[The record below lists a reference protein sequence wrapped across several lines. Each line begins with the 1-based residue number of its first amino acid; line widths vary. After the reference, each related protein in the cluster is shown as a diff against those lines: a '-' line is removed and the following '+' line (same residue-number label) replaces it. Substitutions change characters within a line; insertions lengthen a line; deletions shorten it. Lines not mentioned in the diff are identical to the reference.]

1 MEDFKEIILYYKNYL
16 LKKEKA
22 NLCEIN
28 IKSNENI
35 KKYMENSRN
44 KLRELENLSENYKLY
59 DDNYNDFMIAMGK
72 LALYLE
78 KISEENKNNQ
88 FNEEIKMDFLNI
100 HYSPE
105 DIFAGKIDFL
115 NMHSIFEELEQKN
128 IMKDVYVWKFI
139 GKNKEI

>member
-22 NLCEIN
+22 NLFEIN

-88 FNEEIKMDFLNI
+88 FNEEIKMDFLN
-100 HYSPE
+100 
-105 DIFAGKIDFL
+105 
-115 NMHSIFEELEQKN
+115 MHSIFEELEQKN

>member
-16 LKKEKA
+16 LKKEKS
-22 NLCEIN
+22 NLCKIN
-28 IKSNENI
+28 IKSNESI
-35 KKYMENSRN
+35 KQYIKNSRN
-44 KLRELENLSENYKLY
+44 KLRELEDLSEKYKLY

-78 KISEENKNNQ
+78 KISEENKNSQ
-88 FNEEIKMDFLNI
+88 FNEEI
-100 HYSPE
+100 
-105 DIFAGKIDFL
+105 KIDFL
-115 NMHSIFEELEQKN
+115 NMHSIFEELEQRN

>member
-44 KLRELENLSENYKLY
+44 KLRKLEDLSEKYKLY

-88 FNEEIKMDFLNI
+88 FNEEIK
-100 HYSPE
+100 
-105 DIFAGKIDFL
+105 IDFL
-115 NMHSIFEELEQKN
+115 NMHSIFEELEQRN

-139 GKNKEI
+139 VKNKEI

>member
-1 MEDFKEIILYYKNYL
+1 MEDFQEIILYYKNYL

-88 FNEEIKMDFLNI
+88 FNEEIK
-100 HYSPE
+100 
-105 DIFAGKIDFL
+105 IDFL
-115 NMHSIFEELEQKN
+115 NMHSIFEELEQRN

>member
-44 KLRELENLSENYKLY
+44 KLRELENLSEKYKLY

-88 FNEEIKMDFLNI
+88 FNEEIKMDFLN
-100 HYSPE
+100 
-105 DIFAGKIDFL
+105 
-115 NMHSIFEELEQKN
+115 MHSIFEELEQRN

>member
-44 KLRELENLSENYKLY
+44 KLRELENLSEKYKLY

-88 FNEEIKMDFLNI
+88 FNEEIK
-100 HYSPE
+100 
-105 DIFAGKIDFL
+105 IDFL
-115 NMHSIFEELEQKN
+115 NMHSIFEELEQRN

>member
-44 KLRELENLSENYKLY
+44 KLRELEDLSEKYKLY

-72 LALYLE
+72 LALYLD
-78 KISEENKNNQ
+78 KISEENKNDQ
-88 FNEEIKMDFLNI
+88 FNEEIKM
-100 HYSPE
+100 
-105 DIFAGKIDFL
+105 DFL

>member
-88 FNEEIKMDFLNI
+88 FNEEIK
-100 HYSPE
+100 
-105 DIFAGKIDFL
+105 IDF
-115 NMHSIFEELEQKN
+115 
-128 IMKDVYVWKFI
+128 VYS
-139 GKNKEI
+139 

>member
-44 KLRELENLSENYKLY
+44 KLRELENLSEKYKLY

-78 KISEENKNNQ
+78 KISEENKDNQ
-88 FNEEIKMDFLNI
+88 FNEEIKIDFLNI
-100 HYSPE
+100 
-105 DIFAGKIDFL
+105 
-115 NMHSIFEELEQKN
+115 HSIFEELEQRN

>member
-44 KLRELENLSENYKLY
+44 KLRELENLSEKYKLY

-72 LALYLE
+72 LALYLD
-78 KISEENKNNQ
+78 KISEENKNDQ
-88 FNEEIKMDFLNI
+88 FNEEI
-100 HYSPE
+100 
-105 DIFAGKIDFL
+105 KIDFL
-115 NMHSIFEELEQKN
+115 NMHSIFEELEQRN

>member
-35 KKYMENSRN
+35 KKYMENSRK

-88 FNEEIKMDFLNI
+88 FNEEIKMDFLKR
-100 HYSPE
+100 
-105 DIFAGKIDFL
+105 FQL
-115 NMHSIFEELEQKN
+115 LL
-128 IMKDVYVWKFI
+128 
-139 GKNKEI
+139 

>member
-44 KLRELENLSENYKLY
+44 KLRELENLSEKYKLY

-88 FNEEIKMDFLNI
+88 FNEEIKMDFLN
-100 HYSPE
+100 
-105 DIFAGKIDFL
+105 
-115 NMHSIFEELEQKN
+115 MHSIFEELEQKN

>member
-44 KLRELENLSENYKLY
+44 KLRKLEDLSEKYKLY

-72 LALYLE
+72 LALYLD
-78 KISEENKNNQ
+78 KISEENKNDQ
-88 FNEEIKMDFLNI
+88 FNEEI
-100 HYSPE
+100 
-105 DIFAGKIDFL
+105 KIDFL
-115 NMHSIFEELEQKN
+115 NMHSIFEELEQRN

>member
-72 LALYLE
+72 LAFYLE

-88 FNEEIKMDFLNI
+88 FNEEIK
-100 HYSPE
+100 
-105 DIFAGKIDFL
+105 IDFL
-115 NMHSIFEELEQKN
+115 NMHSIFEELEQRN

>member
-44 KLRELENLSENYKLY
+44 KLRELEDLSEKYKLY

-88 FNEEIKMDFLNI
+88 FNEEIKMDFLN
-100 HYSPE
+100 
-105 DIFAGKIDFL
+105 
-115 NMHSIFEELEQKN
+115 MHSIFEELEQKN

>member
-88 FNEEIKMDFLNI
+88 FNEEIK
-100 HYSPE
+100 
-105 DIFAGKIDFL
+105 IDFL
-115 NMHSIFEELEQKN
+115 NMHSIFEELEQRN

-139 GKNKEI
+139 GKTKEI

>member
-44 KLRELENLSENYKLY
+44 KLRELEDLSEKYKLY

-72 LALYLE
+72 LALYLD
-78 KISEENKNNQ
+78 KISEENKNDQ
-88 FNEEIKMDFLNI
+88 FNEEI
-100 HYSPE
+100 
-105 DIFAGKIDFL
+105 KIDFL
-115 NMHSIFEELEQKN
+115 NMHSIFEELEQRN

>member
-16 LKKEKA
+16 LKKEKS
-22 NLCEIN
+22 NLFKIN
-28 IKSNENI
+28 IKSNESI
-35 KKYMENSRN
+35 KQYIKNSRN

-78 KISEENKNNQ
+78 KISEENKNSQ
-88 FNEEIKMDFLNI
+88 FNEEI
-100 HYSPE
+100 
-105 DIFAGKIDFL
+105 KIDFL
-115 NMHSIFEELEQKN
+115 NMHSIFEELEQRN

>member
-78 KISEENKNNQ
+78 KISEENKNSQ
-88 FNEEIKMDFLNI
+88 FNEEI
-100 HYSPE
+100 
-105 DIFAGKIDFL
+105 KIDFL
-115 NMHSIFEELEQKN
+115 NMHNIFEELEQRN

>member
-44 KLRELENLSENYKLY
+44 KLRELEDLSEKYKLY

-88 FNEEIKMDFLNI
+88 FNEEIK
-100 HYSPE
+100 
-105 DIFAGKIDFL
+105 IDFL
-115 NMHSIFEELEQKN
+115 NMHSIFEELEQRN

>member
-44 KLRELENLSENYKLY
+44 KLRELEDLSEKYKLY

-72 LALYLE
+72 LALYLD
-78 KISEENKNNQ
+78 KISEENKNDQ
-88 FNEEIKMDFLNI
+88 YNEEI
-100 HYSPE
+100 
-105 DIFAGKIDFL
+105 KIDFL
-115 NMHSIFEELEQKN
+115 NMHSIFEELEQRN

>member
-44 KLRELENLSENYKLY
+44 KLRELEDLSEKYKLY

-72 LALYLE
+72 LALYLD
-78 KISEENKNNQ
+78 KISEENKNDQ
-88 FNEEIKMDFLNI
+88 FNEEI
-100 HYSPE
+100 
-105 DIFAGKIDFL
+105 KIDFL

-128 IMKDVYVWKFI
+128 IMKAVYVWKFI

>member
-44 KLRELENLSENYKLY
+44 KLRKLENLSEKYKLY
-59 DDNYNDFMIAMGK
+59 DDNYNNFMIAMGK
-72 LALYLE
+72 LALYLD
-78 KISEENKNNQ
+78 KISEENKNDQ
-88 FNEEIKMDFLNI
+88 FNEEI
-100 HYSPE
+100 
-105 DIFAGKIDFL
+105 KIDFL
-115 NMHSIFEELEQKN
+115 NMHSIFEELEQRN

>member
-44 KLRELENLSENYKLY
+44 KLRELENLSEKYKLY

-78 KISEENKNNQ
+78 KISEENKDNQ
-88 FNEEIKMDFLNI
+88 FNEEI
-100 HYSPE
+100 
-105 DIFAGKIDFL
+105 KIDFL
-115 NMHSIFEELEQKN
+115 NMHSIFEELEQRN

>member
-88 FNEEIKMDFLNI
+88 FNEEIKI
-100 HYSPE
+100 Y
-105 DIFAGKIDFL
+105 FL
-115 NMHSIFEELEQKN
+115 NMHSIFEELEQRN

>member
-88 FNEEIKMDFLNI
+88 FNEEIKMDFLN
-100 HYSPE
+100 
-105 DIFAGKIDFL
+105 
-115 NMHSIFEELEQKN
+115 MHSIFEELGQRN

>member
-44 KLRELENLSENYKLY
+44 KLRELEDLSEKYKLY

-72 LALYLE
+72 LALYLD
-78 KISEENKNNQ
+78 KISEENKNDQ
-88 FNEEIKMDFLNI
+88 FNEEI
-100 HYSPE
+100 
-105 DIFAGKIDFL
+105 KIDFL